1 MPCIPDAEH
10 IVYFHTL
17 RTTYF
22 WHLFLVSYL
31 LCTFIYAIMLCN
43 YAMQSCCAIM
53 LCSHAMQSCYAVM
66 LISLSISSASVSN
79 VISRASI
86 FPSMTSGFFANL
98 CWYEALIS
106 LINVS
111 LGITLLTATTAA
123 SIGELGKFFPSVF
136 TEMCLASTV

>member
-1 MPCIPDAEH
+1 MIFTFFH
-10 IVYFHTL
+10 IRKNL
-17 RTTYF
+17 CPA
-22 WHLFLVSYL
+22 FL
-31 LCTFIYAIMLCN
+31 
-43 YAMQSCCAIM
+43 MQSTLCIFIHLGQLIFGIYFLSAIYYV
-53 LCSHAMQSCYAVM
+53 LLSMQSCYAVM

-98 CWYEALIS
+98 CWYEALIY